1 MRGKTATWVDDP
13 KTVRV
18 AIVAETFLPQ
28 MNGVVGSLLKAIEHI
43 TERGYEALVIA
54 PGTRMGGPR
63 EYMGVP
69 IVYVPSLAF
78 PAYKRLRVAPG
89 GVARIR
95 RILADFAPDV
105 VHIASPFL
113 LGWRAVQ
120 ACQELNIPSVAVYQ
134 TEVPAYAARYGL
146 TGVESMLW
154 GHVRNI
160 HNRATMTL
168 APSTPTIEQLESHG
182 VDRIAKWARGV
193 DAARFHPNRR
203 CDEWRQSVAGGK
215 KVIGYVGRLA
225 AEKQVEN
232 LRVLADVP
240 DAKIVIIGEGPL
252 MGRLRTVLPNA
263 HFTGFLGGEALARAV
278 AGFDL
283 CIAPGEFETFCQ
295 TIQEAMASGVPVIAP
310 ARGGPLDLVDHSRT
324 GWLYAPG
331 DVAGLRDRALD
342 LLGDDAK
349 RRAFAQAARAE
360 VESRTWR
367 GVCSQLVGYYA
378 QAIAAHENLAHSR

>member
-1 MRGKTATWVDDP
+1 M
-13 KTVRV
+13 
-18 AIVAETFLPQ
+18 
-28 MNGVVGSLLKAIEHI
+28 
-43 TERGYEALVIA
+43 
-54 PGTRMGGPR
+54 
-63 EYMGVP
+63 
-69 IVYVPSLAF
+69 
-78 PAYKRLRVAPG
+78 
-89 GVARIR
+89 ARIR

-168 APSTPTIEQLESHG
+168 APSTPTIGQLESHG

-193 DAARFHPNRR
+193 DAARFHPDRR
-203 CDEWRQSVAGGK
+203 CEEWRQSVAGGK
-215 KVIGYVGRLA
+215 KIIGYVGRLA

-240 DAKIVIIGEGPL
+240 DTKTVIIGEGPL
-252 MGRLRTVLPNA
+252 MGRLRAELPNA

-331 DVAGLRDRALD
+331 DVEGLRDRALD

-349 RRAFAQAARAE
+349 RRAFAQAARTE

-367 GVCSQLVGYYA
+367 GVCSQLIGYYA
-378 QAIAAHENLAHSR
+378 QAIAAHENLAHAR